1 MTAATYAKTLLMT
14 CQSFLDAVQDWPA
27 TVVAI
32 HEPLGDTKRKTQ
44 PQTNQVCF
52 FTFNFFYF
60 FWCLIDSCQKNET
73 SKLGFLGFVCL
84 LDVSHLTSLSPWF
97 HRFHPRYAQS
107 FLKFYEK
114 LVEKTRKHTIE
125 TNPWSPPE
133 KPQVT
138 SSRRFV
144 HRSARRKFET
154 FQTGFGRHFKQ

>member
-1 MTAATYAKTLLMT
+1 MSHWEIQNAKPSLK
-14 CQSFLDAVQDWPA
+14 P
-27 TVVAI
+27 
-32 HEPLGDTKRKTQ
+32 TKW
-44 PQTNQVCF
+44 CFF

-114 LVEKTRKHTIE
+114 LVEKNTRKHTIE

-144 HRSARRKFET
+144 HRSARR
-154 FQTGFGRHFKQ
+154 GRLKPFKQGLEDRSNSEKT

>member
-1 MTAATYAKTLLMT
+1 MSHWEIQNAKPSLK
-14 CQSFLDAVQDWPA
+14 P
-27 TVVAI
+27 
-32 HEPLGDTKRKTQ
+32 TKW
-44 PQTNQVCF
+44 CFF
-52 FTFNFFYF
+52 FTFNFYF

-114 LVEKTRKHTIE
+114 LVEKNTRKHTIE

-144 HRSARRKFET
+144 HRSARR
-154 FQTGFGRHFKQ
+154 GRLKPFKQGLEDRSNSEKT